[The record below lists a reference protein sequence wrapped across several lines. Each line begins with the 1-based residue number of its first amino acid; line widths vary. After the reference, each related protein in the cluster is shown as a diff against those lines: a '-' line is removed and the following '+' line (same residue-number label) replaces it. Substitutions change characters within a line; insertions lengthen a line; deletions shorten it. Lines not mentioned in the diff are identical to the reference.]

1 MARFRYK
8 FCYETVLKSAAELV
22 CSFWILEVAFATD
35 RCVGYSCISATLLR
49 VKYIDTI
56 AKEEWLLFGDATFT
70 LHGVG
75 LVVGVMIGV
84 VIQFLLDSLR
94 I

>member
-1 MARFRYK
+1 M
-8 FCYETVLKSAAELV
+8 LKSAAELI

-35 RCVGYSCISATLLR
+35 RCVGYSCISATLLC

-56 AKEEWLLFGDATFT
+56 AKEEWLLFGIATFT

-75 LVVGVMIGV
+75 LVLGVMIGV
-84 VIQFLLDSLR
+84 LFNFC
-94 I
+94 

>member
-8 FCYETVLKSAAELV
+8 LCDETVLKSAAELV

-35 RCVGYSCISATLLR
+35 RCVGYSCISATLLC

-56 AKEEWLLFGDATFT
+56 AKEEWLLFGIATFT

-75 LVVGVMIGV
+75 LVVVVIV
-84 VIQFLLDSLR
+84 RSVIQFFISL
-94 I
+94 

>member
-8 FCYETVLKSAAELV
+8 LCDKTVLKSAAELV

-35 RCVGYSCISATLLR
+35 RCVGYSCISATLLC
-49 VKYIDTI
+49 VKCINSI

-70 LHGVG
+70 LHGIG
-75 LVVGVMIGV
+75 LVVGFVVGV
-84 VIQFLLDSLR
+84 LFNFC
-94 I
+94 